1 MTPKPKLSPETVAR
15 LRDAHERLG
24 HARSLRATLDRWHDR
39 LAAEN
44 PAVTATE
51 AGEAWFQCYART
63 GVCLDVTRR
72 ELDQLLDG
80 DEEGADQS
88 RRFYF
93 IAGNALE
100 PCIDAFSGALDR
112 R

>member
-1 MTPKPKLSPETVAR
+1 MARISPDVEAR
-15 LRDAHERLG
+15 LRDANERLG
-24 HARSLRATLDRWHDR
+24 HARTLRATLDRWHDR

-51 AGEAWFQCYART
+51 VGEAWFQVYART
-63 GVCLDVTRR
+63 GVCLRTCRR

-80 DEEGADQS
+80 DLEGADVS
-88 RRFYF
+88 RRVYD
-93 IAGNALE
+93 IAGGALE
-100 PCIDAFSGALDR
+100 PHVAAFSDALDR